1 MISKKLSSKS
11 TFKASDQLKRPT
23 KIETIKILNHF
34 LLNYFIP
41 RNFSKFSYDRNIS
54 LEEGKMNNNLN
65 LPLNYILILSI
76 FKKKILIIK

>member
-11 TFKASDQLKRPT
+11 TFKAFDRLKRPT
-23 KIETIKILNHF
+23 KIETIKTLNNF
-34 LLNYFIP
+34 LLKYLIP
-41 RNFSKFSYDRNIS
+41 RKFSKFSYVRNVS

-76 FKKKILIIK
+76 FKIKS